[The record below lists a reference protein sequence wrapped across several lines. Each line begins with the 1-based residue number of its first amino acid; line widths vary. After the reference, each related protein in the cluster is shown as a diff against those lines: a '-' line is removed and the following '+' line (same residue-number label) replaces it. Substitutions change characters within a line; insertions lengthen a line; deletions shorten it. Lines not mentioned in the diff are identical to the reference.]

1 MSYSYEPHYFE
12 DFEVGQTF
20 ESAGRTVT
28 EADFTFHSMF
38 TGDWTELHS
47 NRHYAAEEYFGER
60 VAHGPMTFTLA
71 TGFVY
76 RCGFLERTVVAF
88 LGMNYMD
95 IPAPVRMGETISL
108 DMEVTETKP
117 FSSRDDA
124 GLVVIDSTMTTQADE
139 VVFEGDMKFMIKRRS

>member
-1 MSYSYEPHYFE
+1 
-12 DFEVGQTF
+12 
-20 ESAGRTVT
+20 
-28 EADFTFHSMF
+28 MF

-47 NRHYAAEEYFGER
+47 NREYADDEYFGER

-95 IPAPVRMGETISL
+95 IPNPVFVDDTIS
-108 DMEVTETKP
+108 MEMAVTEAREI
-117 FSSRDDA
+117 SSRDDS
-124 GLVVIDSTMTTQADE
+124 GLVIIDSTMTNQE
-139 VVFEGDMKFMIKRRS
+139 GEIVFEGDMKFLIQKE